1 MQLQAASKARAPA
14 SAHAQCGASARAS
27 RLERNTGHHRRAR
40 LGRAPTGSGLVPGAR
55 LRGRGRASAS
65 ASVRSGTRA
74 SARATQRSRRRAWA
88 GGAGCAQGAR
98 GPGRGK
104 EGLVTVRSLC
114 QRPRP
119 GSGRTEEKVR
129 QTPVGCLTLR
139 TQPRAER
146 PRLLVG

>member
-1 MQLQAASKARAPA
+1 MDWRRERAFGGGAERARACA
-14 SAHAQCGASARAS
+14 VALGHRLALRSARA
-27 RLERNTGHHRRAR
+27 G
-40 LGRAPTGSGLVPGAR
+40 
-55 LRGRGRASAS
+55 GRGL
-65 ASVRSGTRA
+65 
-74 SARATQRSRRRAWA
+74 A